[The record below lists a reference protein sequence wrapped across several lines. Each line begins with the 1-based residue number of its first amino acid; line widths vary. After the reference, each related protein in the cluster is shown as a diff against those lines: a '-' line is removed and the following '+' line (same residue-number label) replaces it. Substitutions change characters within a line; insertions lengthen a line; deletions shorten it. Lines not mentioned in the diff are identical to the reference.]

1 MRGDQTGCDM
11 LGLPQG
17 KPAAPRRD
25 PHLSGHRAILPE
37 SCRKPA

>member
-1 MRGDQTGCDM
+1 M